1 MNKEYLANPLNK
13 GKKKYKYYL
22 RHLENYFKNFLIYL
36 LIFPLVFPILLFNYI
51 KKNKFYFKDFFNQNA
66 SVFIVSI
73 LKQNSPSVFLFNLID
88 FHKVLSRFGF
98 KYLLTNFSIFFGGNN
113 FKTISFLD
121 KDSDYYFNQDYFFYF
136 DKNLMENKNNF
147 VLPFYHTKG
156 IYIDN
161 KINSYKKL
169 ITPNKKFKIIFSGTS
184 HNDWYCNFDFID
196 ENKKKFLN
204 RQDILS
210 ILKNNFSEKIY
221 LVDDISKIDGIEYTD
236 KNILLIET
244 NPEINKRKKMFSEK
258 KHLELISRSNF
269 FLCMPGASMP
279 LCYHLIE
286 SCLVGT
292 VPILSYNSYIY
303 PKFSDNEA
311 LFFFSKHQLIS
322 SVEKALNISENDY
335 ALMQKNIVNYYDQYL
350 SPMGVYNSLLSKNT
364 PLEIFANFDHTSS
377 KHRSKRF
384 NNN

>member
-22 RHLENYFKNFLIYL
+22 RHLENYFKNFFTYFF
-36 LIFPLVFPILLFNYI
+36 IFPLIFPILLLNYT
-51 KKNKFYFKDFFNQNA
+51 KKNKFYFRDFFNQNA
-66 SVFIVSI
+66 VVYIVSI
-73 LKQNSPSVFLFNLID
+73 LKQNNPSVFLFNLID
-88 FHKVLSRFGF
+88 FHKVLSRFGL
-98 KYLLTNFSIFFGGNN
+98 KYLLVNFSIFFGGNN
-113 FKTISFLD
+113 FKTISFID

-136 DKNLMENKNNF
+136 DKNLDENKNNF
-147 VLPFYHTKG
+147 VLPFYHTKN
-156 IYIDN
+156 IYINN
-161 KINSYKKL
+161 KIDSYKKL
-169 ITPNKKFKIIFSGTS
+169 INSDKKFKIIFSGTS

-196 ENKKKFLN
+196 ESKKKFLN

-210 ILKNNFSEKIY
+210 ILKQNFSEKIY
-221 LVDDISKIDGIEYTD
+221 LVDNISKVDGIEYTD
-236 KNILLIET
+236 KDILLIET
-244 NPEINKRKKMFSEK
+244 NPEINKRKKIFSEK

-311 LFFFSKHQLIS
+311 LFFFSKKELILS
-322 SVEKALNISENDY
+322 IEKALNISENNY
-335 ALMQKNIVNYYDQYL
+335 SFMQKNIVNYYDEYL
-350 SPMGVYNSLLSKNT
+350 SPMGVYKSLLSKNT

-377 KHRSKRF
+377 KHRLKRF